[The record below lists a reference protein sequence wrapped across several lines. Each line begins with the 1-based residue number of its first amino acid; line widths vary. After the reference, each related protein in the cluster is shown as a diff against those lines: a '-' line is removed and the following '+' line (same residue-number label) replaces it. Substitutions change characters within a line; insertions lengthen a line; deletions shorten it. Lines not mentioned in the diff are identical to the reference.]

1 MLNTQKNTTYIF
13 ITSLSLSLIFS
24 VCITL
29 DYLSQKESKN
39 IKGTESLYT
48 GSCDCSC
55 FEAFL
60 LEENKELKKLTNC
73 YKNQIEIAQN

>member
-1 MLNTQKNTTYIF
+1 LN
-13 ITSLSLSLIFS
+13 
-24 VCITL
+24 
-29 DYLSQKESKN
+29 QKESKN

-48 GSCDCSC
+48 DSCNCSC

-60 LEENKELKKLTNC
+60 LEENKEVKKLTNC